1 MRGSEMKRGFQLLTA
16 LMFSVI
22 SIAPAFSTSIVSTSP
37 TAGSVLSVA
46 PTAVTIKA
54 SAELEDVANEITV
67 TDPNGV
73 RVDDGSVQIQGQVLM
88 VGLKPLTISGLY
100 TVSYTIMAI
109 ADVPTVSSF
118 TFLYNAPA
126 EMTLATPSPSQSE
139 VNTPTANRTTDIFV
153 IALLIFAFI
162 ILIFLSRY
170 AKQTFKAPVK
180 ARKPP
185 IRKSGSKKFLK

>member
-1 MRGSEMKRGFQLLTA
+1 MRSREMKRGFQILTA
-16 LMFSVI
+16 LII
-22 SIAPAFSTSIVSTSP
+22 SIISTAPAFSTSIVSTSP

-54 SAELEDVANEITV
+54 SAELADVANEITV

-73 RVDDGSVQIQGQVLM
+73 RVDDGSIQIQGQVLM

-100 TVSYTIMAI
+100 TVSYTILAI
-109 ADVPTVSSF
+109 ADSPTISSF

-126 EMTLATPSPSQSE
+126 EMTVATPSPSQSTIS
-139 VNTPTANRTTDIFV
+139 TPTVNRTTDIFV

-162 ILIFLSRY
+162 VLIFLSRY

-180 ARKPP
+180 ARKPQ

>member
-1 MRGSEMKRGFQLLTA
+1 MKRGFQILTA

-54 SAELEDVANEITV
+54 SAELENVANEITV

-100 TVSYTIMAI
+100 KVSYTIMAI

-180 ARKPP
+180 APVKARKPP
-185 IRKSGSKKFLK
+185 IRKSTSRKFLK

>member
-162 ILIFLSRY
+162 VLIFLSRY
-170 AKQTFKAPVK
+170 AKQTFKSPVK

>member
-1 MRGSEMKRGFQLLTA
+1 MKRGFQLLTA

-54 SAELEDVANEITV
+54 SAELENVANEITV
-67 TDPNGV
+67 TDPNGA

-109 ADVPTVSSF
+109 AEEPTVSSF
-118 TFLYNAPA
+118 TFLFNAPA
-126 EMTLATPSPSQSE
+126 EMTLPTPSPSESKAS
-139 VNTPTANRTTDIFV
+139 TPTPNRMTDIFV

-162 ILIFLSRY
+162 VLIFLSRY
-170 AKQTFKAPVK
+170 AKETFNSPVK
-180 ARKPP
+180 TRKPP
-185 IRKSGSKKFLK
+185 TRKSNSRKFLK

>member
-1 MRGSEMKRGFQLLTA
+1 MRSSEMKRGFQILTA
-16 LMFSVI
+16 LIFSII

-54 SAELEDVANEITV
+54 SAELEDMANEITV

-88 VGLKPLTISGLY
+88 VGLKSLTISGLY

>member
-1 MRGSEMKRGFQLLTA
+1 MKRGFQILTA

-22 SIAPAFSTSIVSTSP
+22 TISPAFSTSIVSTSP

-54 SAELEDVANEITV
+54 SAELADVANEITI

-88 VGLKPLTISGLY
+88 VGLKPLTVSGLY

-109 ADVPTVSSF
+109 EEAPTVSSF
-118 TFLYNAPA
+118 TFLFNAPD
-126 EMTLATPSPSQSE
+126 EMALPTPSPSESK
-139 VNTPTANRTTDIFV
+139 VNAPTPNRMTDIFV

-162 ILIFLSRY
+162 
-170 AKQTFKAPVK
+170 V
-180 ARKPP
+180 
-185 IRKSGSKKFLK
+185 

>member
-1 MRGSEMKRGFQLLTA
+1 MKRGFQILTA

-22 SIAPAFSTSIVSTSP
+22 SISPAFSTSIVSTSP

-54 SAELEDVANEITV
+54 SAELADVANEITI

-88 VGLKPLTISGLY
+88 VGLKPLTVSGLY
-100 TVSYTIMAI
+100 TVAYTITAI
-109 ADVPTVSSF
+109 AEAPTVSSF

-126 EMTLATPSPSQSE
+126 EMTLPTPTPSQSK
-139 VNTPTANRTTDIFV
+139 VSTPTANRTTDIFV
-153 IALLIFAFI
+153 IALLIFAFV
-162 ILIFLSRY
+162 ILVFLSRY
-170 AKQTFKAPVK
+170 AKQTFKAPTNS
-180 ARKPP
+180 RKPP
-185 IRKSGSKKFLK
+185 TRKSNSRKFLK

>member
-1 MRGSEMKRGFQLLTA
+1 MRGSEMKRGFQILTA

-37 TAGSVLSVA
+37 TAGSVLSIA

-54 SAELEDVANEITV
+54 SAELSDVANEITV

-88 VGLKPLTISGLY
+88 VGLKPLTVSGLY
-100 TVSYTIMAI
+100 TVAYTITAI

-180 ARKPP
+180 AKKPP
-185 IRKSGSKKFLK
+185 IRKSNSRKFLK

>member
-1 MRGSEMKRGFQLLTA
+1 MKRGFQILTA
-16 LMFSVI
+16 LIFSVI
-22 SIAPAFSTSIVSTSP
+22 SISPAFSTSIVSTSP

-54 SAELEDVANEITV
+54 NAELADAANEITV
-67 TDPNGV
+67 TDPKGV

-100 TVSYTIMAI
+100 TVAYTIIAI
-109 ADVPTVSSF
+109 ADTPTVSSF

-162 ILIFLSRY
+162 VLVFLSRY

-185 IRKSGSKKFLK
+185 VRKSNSRKFLK

>member
-1 MRGSEMKRGFQLLTA
+1 MKRGFQILTA
-16 LMFSVI
+16 LIFSVI
-22 SIAPAFSTSIVSTSP
+22 SISPAFSTSTVSTSP

-54 SAELEDVANEITV
+54 NTELADAANEITV
-67 TDPNGV
+67 TDPKGA

-100 TVSYTIMAI
+100 TVAYTIIAI
-109 ADVPTVSSF
+109 ADTPTVSSF

-139 VNTPTANRTTDIFV
+139 VSTPTANRTTDIFV

-162 ILIFLSRY
+162 VLVFLSRY

-185 IRKSGSKKFLK
+185 VRKSNSRKFLK

>member
-1 MRGSEMKRGFQLLTA
+1 MKRGFQILTA
-16 LMFSVI
+16 LIFSVI
-22 SIAPAFSTSIVSTSP
+22 STSPAFSTSIVSTSP

-54 SAELEDVANEITV
+54 NAELADAANEITV
-67 TDPNGV
+67 TDPKGV

-100 TVSYTIMAI
+100 TVAYTIMAI
-109 ADVPTVSSF
+109 ADTPTVSSF

-139 VNTPTANRTTDIFV
+139 VNIPTANRTTDIFV

-162 ILIFLSRY
+162 VLVFLSRY

-185 IRKSGSKKFLK
+185 VRKSNSRKFLK

>member
-1 MRGSEMKRGFQLLTA
+1 MKRGFQILTA
-16 LMFSVI
+16 LMFSII
-22 SIAPAFSTSIVSTSP
+22 SISPAFSTSIVSTSP

-54 SAELEDVANEITV
+54 SAELADVANEITV

-88 VGLKPLTISGLY
+88 VGLKPLTVSGLY

-109 ADVPTVSSF
+109 AEAPTVSSF

-126 EMTLATPSPSQSE
+126 EMTLPTPSPSQSK
-139 VNTPTANRTTDIFV
+139 VSTPTANRTTDIFV
-153 IALLIFAFI
+153 IALLIFAFVV
-162 ILIFLSRY
+162 LIFLSRF
-170 AKQTFKAPVK
+170 AKQTFKTPANP
-180 ARKPP
+180 
-185 IRKSGSKKFLK
+185 RKSPTRKSNSRKFLK

>member
-1 MRGSEMKRGFQLLTA
+1 MRSREMKRGFQILTA
-16 LMFSVI
+16 LII
-22 SIAPAFSTSIVSTSP
+22 SIISTAPAFSTSIVSTSP

-54 SAELEDVANEITV
+54 SAELADVANEITV

-73 RVDDGSVQIQGQVLM
+73 RVDDGSIQIQGQVLM

-100 TVSYTIMAI
+100 TVSYTILAI
-109 ADVPTVSSF
+109 ADSPTISSF

-126 EMTLATPSPSQSE
+126 EMTLATPSPSQSTIS
-139 VNTPTANRTTDIFV
+139 TPTINRTTDIFV

-162 ILIFLSRY
+162 VLIFLSRY

-180 ARKPP
+180 ARKPQ

>member
-1 MRGSEMKRGFQLLTA
+1 MRSSEMKRGFQILTA
-16 LMFSVI
+16 LIFSII

-88 VGLKPLTISGLY
+88 VGLKSLTISGLY
-100 TVSYTIMAI
+100 TVSYTIMAV
-109 ADVPTVSSF
+109 ADVPTISSF

-162 ILIFLSRY
+162 VLIFLSRY
-170 AKQTFKAPVK
+170 AKQTFKSPVK

>member
-1 MRGSEMKRGFQLLTA
+1 MKRGFQILTA
-16 LMFSVI
+16 LMFSII
-22 SIAPAFSTSIVSTSP
+22 SISPAFSTSIVNTSP

-126 EMTLATPSPSQSE
+126 EMTLATTSPSQSE

-170 AKQTFKAPVK
+170 AKQTFKSPVK

>member
-1 MRGSEMKRGFQLLTA
+1 MWGSEMKRGFQILTA
-16 LMFSVI
+16 LIFSVI
-22 SIAPAFSTSIVSTSP
+22 SISPAFSTSIVSTSP

-54 SAELEDVANEITV
+54 NAELADAANEITV
-67 TDPNGV
+67 TDPKGV

-100 TVSYTIMAI
+100 TVAYTIMAI
-109 ADVPTVSSF
+109 ADTPTVSSF

-139 VNTPTANRTTDIFV
+139 VVTPTANRTTDIFV

-185 IRKSGSKKFLK
+185 VRKSNSRKFLK

>member
-1 MRGSEMKRGFQLLTA
+1 MKRGFQILTA

-22 SIAPAFSTSIVSTSP
+22 LISPAFSTSIVSTSP

-54 SAELEDVANEITV
+54 SAELADVANEITV

-73 RVDDGSVQIQGQVLM
+73 RVDDGSIQIQGQVLM

-100 TVSYTIMAI
+100 TVSYTISAI
-109 ADVPTVSSF
+109 ADSPTISSF

-126 EMTLATPSPSQSE
+126 EMTLATPSPSQSTIS
-139 VNTPTANRTTDIFV
+139 TPTVNRTTDIFV

-162 ILIFLSRY
+162 VLIFLSRY

-180 ARKPP
+180 ARKPQ

>member
-1 MRGSEMKRGFQLLTA
+1 MRSREMKRGFQILTA
-16 LMFSVI
+16 LII
-22 SIAPAFSTSIVSTSP
+22 SIISTAPAFSTSIVSTSP

-54 SAELEDVANEITV
+54 SAELADVANEISV

-73 RVDDGSVQIQGQVLM
+73 RVDDGSIQIQGQVLM

-100 TVSYTIMAI
+100 TVSYTILAI
-109 ADVPTVSSF
+109 ADSPTISSF

-126 EMTLATPSPSQSE
+126 EMTLATPSPSQSTIS
-139 VNTPTANRTTDIFV
+139 TPTVNRTTDIFV

-162 ILIFLSRY
+162 VLIFLSRY

-180 ARKPP
+180 ARKPQ

>member
-22 SIAPAFSTSIVSTSP
+22 SITPAFSTSIVSTSP

-54 SAELEDVANEITV
+54 SAELENVANEITV
-67 TDPNGV
+67 TDPNGA

-88 VGLKPLTISGLY
+88 VGLKPLTVSGLY

-126 EMTLATPSPSQSE
+126 EMTLPTPTPSQSE
-139 VNTPTANRTTDIFV
+139 VSTPTANRTTDIFV

-170 AKQTFKAPVK
+170 AKQTFKAPAKV
-180 ARKPP
+180 RKPP
-185 IRKSGSKKFLK
+185 IRKSNSRKFLK

>member
-1 MRGSEMKRGFQLLTA
+1 MKRGFQILTA

-22 SIAPAFSTSIVSTSP
+22 SISPAFSTSIVSTSP

-54 SAELEDVANEITV
+54 NAELADVANEITV
-67 TDPNGV
+67 TDPKGV

-100 TVSYTIMAI
+100 TVAYTIMAI
-109 ADVPTVSSF
+109 ADTPTVSSF

-139 VNTPTANRTTDIFV
+139 VSTPTANRTTDIFV

-180 ARKPP
+180 ARKPSV
-185 IRKSGSKKFLK
+185 RKSNSRKFLK

>member
-1 MRGSEMKRGFQLLTA
+1 MKRGFQILTA

-67 TDPNGV
+67 TDPNGA

-88 VGLKPLTISGLY
+88 VGLKPLSVSGLY

-126 EMTLATPSPSQSE
+126 EVTIATPSPSQSE
-139 VNTPTANRTTDIFV
+139 ISTPTVNRTTDIFV

-162 ILIFLSRY
+162 VLILVLLVKPAGLFAPKKSRG
-170 AKQTFKAPVK
+170 A
-180 ARKPP
+180 
-185 IRKSGSKKFLK
+185 

>member
-1 MRGSEMKRGFQLLTA
+1 MRGSEMKRGFQILTA
-16 LMFSVI
+16 LII
-22 SIAPAFSTSIVSTSP
+22 SIISTAPAFSTSIVSTSP

-54 SAELEDVANEITV
+54 SAELADVANEITV

-73 RVDDGSVQIQGQVLM
+73 RVDDGSIQIQGQVLM

-100 TVSYTIMAI
+100 TVSYTISAI
-109 ADVPTVSSF
+109 ADSPTISSF

-126 EMTLATPSPSQSE
+126 EMTLATPSPSQSTIS
-139 VNTPTANRTTDIFV
+139 TPTVNRTTDIFV

-162 ILIFLSRY
+162 VLIFLSRY

-180 ARKPP
+180 ARKPQ

>member
-16 LMFSVI
+16 LMFSLI
-22 SIAPAFSTSIVSTSP
+22 SISPAFSTSIVSTSP